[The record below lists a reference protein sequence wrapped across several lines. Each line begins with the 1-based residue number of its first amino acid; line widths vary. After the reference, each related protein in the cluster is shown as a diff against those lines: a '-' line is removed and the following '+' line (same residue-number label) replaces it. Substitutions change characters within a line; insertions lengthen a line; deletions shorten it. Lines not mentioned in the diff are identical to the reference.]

1 VLEGAIHVRL
11 WLPIDVCRMDQQ
23 IQVQHECNTMK
34 MQMKKMRCANS
45 NESSNS
51 DPKEKEEED
60 GQVGEEGGNG
70 ERILPH
76 GDSFCKMVPPFAIPA
91 PVSTYQ
97 VLACEHNIR
106 KRRVT
111 TS

>member
-1 VLEGAIHVRL
+1 
-11 WLPIDVCRMDQQ
+11 
-23 IQVQHECNTMK
+23 MK
-34 MQMKKMRCANS
+34 MQMKKMSCANS